1 MIFSRLRGLQSL
13 PSFCRFN
20 STFAGP
26 KRRFTPPS
34 PYQTDEAL
42 KVLVEQRKYA
52 YAYRVYLQLHFD
64 GIPITHRSLY
74 LKPALAQLPDLSP
87 SYPDIFYAWISLL
100 PSRHLMP
107 NERLH
112 PNPFG
117 HEHFKAIYTSGYP
130 AEMIPIAHRFAK
142 TASSKGYFTTV
153 FDQFVAFATRFV
165 TPSNGAAMVGDLLD
179 AATRYEKDREHRYL
193 IAGSE
198 EGPDNATQEC
208 IEELRSIA
216 VRACRATG
224 WHAKMGTK

>member
-1 MIFSRLRGLQSL
+1 MIFFRLRGLQSL

-20 STFAGP
+20 STFVAP
-26 KRRFTPPS
+26 KRRSTPPS

-64 GIPITHRSLY
+64 GIPIAHRSIY
-74 LKPALAQLPDLSP
+74 LKPALAQLSDLSP

-107 NERLH
+107 NERLY

-130 AEMIPIAHRFAK
+130 AEMIPIAHRFAE

-165 TPSNGAAMVGDLLD
+165 TPSNGAAMVRDLLD
-179 AATRYEKDREHRYL
+179 AATRYEKDRERHYL
-193 IAGSE
+193 VAGPE
-198 EGPDNATQEC
+198 EDSDNATQKR
-208 IEELRSIA
+208 IENMRSIA
-216 VRACRATG
+216 AKVCRATG
-224 WHAKMGTK
+224 WHAEMGTD